1 MRLIAPL
8 RHIVP
13 ACFGLLALAQPAQAA
28 WREESLQVP
37 STRSGV
43 SVNVLTAQLAET
55 NPPAARFVVPAN
67 EIVLFFPGGP
77 GVVRAARE
85 GVREHPE
92 RKSILGLMAEKIGA
106 TAVVGQPSDQRMG
119 ISLEWRTGIEHVADA
134 GAVIDTLTG
143 KNAQARVTLI
153 GMSNGARS
161 VTHVAS
167 ALVRRGA
174 PKLAGVVLMAAAGEA
189 FPETAMDALKAAK
202 VPVLVVHH
210 KRDSCLF
217 YEDVEPVA
225 KWHAFLTIEDSKH
238 PRVNRAR
245 RDCGN
250 DSAHQFAGKEDIV
263 FTAVAEWLKT
273 GKLKE
278 TYL

>member
-1 MRLIAPL
+1 MSRPFKSVILLCAAL
-8 RHIVP
+8 
-13 ACFGLLALAQPAQAA
+13 LLAGTARAA
-28 WREESLQVP
+28 WHEETLQVP
-37 STRSGV
+37 STRNGV
-43 SVNVLTAQLAET
+43 SVELLVAQRAEA
-55 NPPAARFVVPAN
+55 NQPARKLPQPVS
-67 EIVLFFPGGP
+67 ELVLFFPGAAGF
-77 GVVRAARE
+77 VRPARE
-85 GVREHPE
+85 GLREHGE
-92 RKSILGLMAEKIGA
+92 RKSILGLMAEKLGA
-106 TAVVGQPSDQRMG
+106 AVVMGLPSDQRAMG
-119 ISLEWRTGIEHVADA
+119 LSLEWRTGVEHVADV
-134 GAVIDTLTG
+134 GAVIDTLTA
-143 KNAQARVTLI
+143 KNANARVTLI

-167 ALVRRGA
+167 ALARRGA
-174 PKLAGVVLMAAAGEA
+174 PKVAGVVLLSAAGEA

-217 YEDVEPVA
+217 YMDVEPVA
-225 KWHAFLTIEDSKH
+225 KWHDFLTIDDFKQ
-238 PRVNRAR
+238 PRVNTVR